1 MATITLYGNDSVNLT
16 TGEVTRMSQQ
26 VFKAKNVVKRMD
38 ESVREQEAAQHEE
51 LMAKSRK
58 AVKNARRMTK
68 VAMDLVMQ
76 IEEMV

>member
-1 MATITLYGNDSVNLT
+1 MA
-16 TGEVTRMSQQ
+16 QQ
-26 VFKAKNVVKRMD
+26 TFMTKQVVKRMD
-38 ESVREQEAAQHEE
+38 ECAREYEHAQHEE

-76 IEEMV
+76 IEEVV